1 MEFATLQRQEENKM
15 AKYNVH
21 LYAVVRVDIS
31 NIEAESQQAA
41 IRKAEEETD
50 LHTLLDALE
59 AVEYGEEIIGYLV
72 DEVGDDEFRK
82 SRNYN
87 ADGKRQ
93 RGN

>member
-1 MEFATLQRQEENKM
+1 M

>member
-1 MEFATLQRQEENKM
+1 M

-31 NIEAESQQAA
+31 NVEAKSQQAA
-41 IRKAEEETD
+41 LRKAEAETD
-50 LHTLLDALE
+50 LHTLLDAPE

-72 DEVGDDEFRK
+72 DEVGDVEFRK

-87 ADGKRQ
+87 ADGERQ

>member
-1 MEFATLQRQEENKM
+1 M

-41 IRKAEEETD
+41 LKKAEEETD
-50 LHTLLDALE
+50 LHTLLDATE

-82 SRNYN
+82 SCNYN
-87 ADGKRQ
+87 ADGERQ